1 MSEDLKNSR
10 FTRRVLFGGVG
21 KVAAASV
28 VGAPLVTSAILAAG
42 DAEAGPS
49 DATALASSAD
59 VDRINI
65 LGAKTYLHGWA
76 GYGEP
81 PVLGRPANQNRQI
94 NYAGQEP
101 GAAAPVASEKAPS
114 VVW

>member
-1 MSEDLKNSR
+1 VSEDLKNSL
-10 FTRRVLFGGVG
+10 FTRRALFGGVG

-28 VGAPLVTSAILAAG
+28 VGAPLVTSAILAGG
-42 DAEAGPS
+42 DAEAGPL
-49 DATALASSAD
+49 DPAALASSAD
-59 VDRINI
+59 VDRINV

-94 NYAGQEP
+94 NYAGQGP
-101 GAAAPVASEKAPS
+101 GGGG
-114 VVW
+114 